1 MAPYRP
7 PTKIVTLERPWLA
20 MVNQADPESAF
31 RKHRE
36 VEYELSSGKVLVADP
51 YNRGAY
57 NRRSNVYDVGQP
69 YGGADAAIT
78 AALAPTVGVET
89 PGLYEGVDDG
99 QGWA

>member
-7 PTKIVTLERPWLA
+7 PTKVTTIERPWLSV
-20 MVNQADPESAF
+20 VNQTDPESSF

-36 VEYELSSGKVLVADP
+36 VEYDTSNGKVFVADP

-57 NRRSNVYDVGQP
+57 SRRSNVYAVGAP
-69 YGGADAAIT
+69 YGGPDAAIT

-89 PGLYEGVDDG
+89 PGLFEGVDDDN
-99 QGWA
+99 GWA